1 MKKITKRLKHL
12 KNNYKF
18 FVKTNK
24 KIIGLEKLITD
35 NIIDFVNIDL
45 KYISIHTKTNDIKK
59 IETKIDIKSYNDG
72 YLIDLNLHIHHYT
85 KLYFDENKFIYNL
98 VSLLNLESGS
108 ISLLQQLEYQPDKIR
123 QKITEPAQEQ
133 PEIIKE
139 QPIKVSFI

>member
-1 MKKITKRLKHL
+1 MKKSRRLNHL
-12 KNNYKF
+12 RNNYKF
-18 FVKTNK
+18 FIKTNK
-24 KIIGLEKLITD
+24 KLTGLEKIITD

-45 KYISIHTKTNDIKK
+45 KYVSIHNKTNDIKR
-59 IETKIDIKSYNDG
+59 IETKINIKNYNDG

-108 ISLLQQLEYQPDKIR
+108 ISLLQQLEYHADKIR

-139 QPIKVSFI
+139 QPIKASFI